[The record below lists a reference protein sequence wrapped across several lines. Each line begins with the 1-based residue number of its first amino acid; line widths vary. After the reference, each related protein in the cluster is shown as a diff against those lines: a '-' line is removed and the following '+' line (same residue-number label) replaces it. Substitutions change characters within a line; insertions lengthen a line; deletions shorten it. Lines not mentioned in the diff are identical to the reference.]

1 MQRAGAAH
9 AAHDLVEDQ
18 QHAVPVA
25 DLAHALEI
33 AGHGGGGTKRCARHR
48 LGHERRDGAGS
59 QLDDLGLQLASQS
72 LAVGLRRLVRPAA
85 AVLEAGRHVVHVE
98 QHLGE
103 RRAILHAAAHRQGT
117 QRDAV
122 IALPARD
129 ELGALRL
136 ALLDE
141 VVARHLQAG
150 LDRLRAAAAEVH
162 VGHAARGVRD
172 QVVGQLLGD
181 ARREEAGVRVGDRI
195 ELLVHGGQH
204 VGMGVAEAGHRRA
217 ARCVDVLLAGLVRDA
232 DAGALGR
239 DRILLVDR
247 AVQDVCHWQ
256 CSCVSGRSASPSSRR
271 LSPGIQANHKRRSQ

>member
-1 MQRAGAAH
+1 MAAPSVAPTTVSATK
-9 AAHDLVEDQ
+9 AATVRGPE
-18 QHAVPVA
+18 
-25 DLAHALEI
+25 
-33 AGHGGGGTKRCARHR
+33 
-48 LGHERRDGAGS
+48 
-59 QLDDLGLQLASQS
+59 LDDLGLQLGRQPV
-72 LAVGLRRLVRPAA
+72 AVGLRRLVGAA
-85 AVLEAGRHVVHVE
+85 VAVLEAGRHVVHVE

-103 RRAILHAAAHRQGT
+103 RRAVLHAAADRQRA

-129 ELGALRL
+129 ELGALQL

-162 VGHAARGVRD
+162 VGHAARGVCD
-172 QVVGQLLGD
+172 QMIGQLLGD
-181 ARREEAGVRVGDRI
+181 PRREEAGVRVGDRV

-204 VGMGVAEAGHRRA
+204 VGMAMAEAGHGRA
-217 ARCVDVLLAGLVRDA
+217 ARRVDVLLAGLVRDA
-232 DAGALGR
+232 DAGALGG

-256 CSCVSGRSASPSSRR
+256 CSCVSGRSDVSVIPALVAGMRR
-271 LSPGIQANHKRRSQ
+271 GHHLALPLAARWIPGTSPGMTV